1 MTEMR
6 TDDVVAQRKGVESS
20 GGEKNTGGILGE
32 VMPEMGVKA
41 EQKLAKTE

>member
-6 TDDVVAQRKGVESS
+6 TDDAVAQRKGVESS
-20 GGEKNTGGILGE
+20 GGENTGGILGE
-32 VMPEMGVKA
+32 VTLEMGVKA